1 MNLFDLLK
9 GYKQIQFDNQLLEW
23 KIAKDILELDRRDVR
38 EDISELFEGL
48 LPIPTDEE
56 LRDRIESL
64 SKELK
69 YNIEM
74 INKTNQI
81 LNIFDE
87 KDQNILKMRYI
98 EGKTNS
104 QIAHAMGYS
113 HTTIRIRITI
123 LMEFVNLIDKY
134 NNLNI

>member
-23 KIAKDILELDRRDVR
+23 KIAKDILELDRRDNH
-38 EDISELFEGL
+38 EDINELFGDL

-56 LRDRIESL
+56 LRGRIESL

-69 YNIEM
+69 CNIET

-87 KDQNILKMRYI
+87 KDQNILKMRYT
-98 EGKTNS
+98 EGKTNA
-104 QIAHAMGYS
+104 QIAKAMGYS
-113 HTTIRIRITI
+113 HAYIRLRFTI
-123 LMEFVNLIDKY
+123 LMEFVDLIDKY

>member
-23 KIAKDILELDRRDVR
+23 KIAKDILELDRRDNR
-38 EDISELFEGL
+38 EDIGEVFGDL

-56 LRDRIESL
+56 LRGRIESL

-69 YNIEM
+69 CNIET
-74 INKTNQI
+74 INKTQQI

-87 KDQNILKMRYI
+87 KDQMILKLKYI
-98 EGKTNS
+98 KGKTNS

-113 HTTIRIRITI
+113 HISIRLRVSI
-123 LMEFVNLIDKY
+123 LMEFVDLIDKY

>member
-9 GYKQIQFDNQLLEW
+9 GYKQMQFDNRLLEW
-23 KIAKDILELDRRDVR
+23 KISKDILELDRRDNL
-38 EDISELFEGL
+38 EDINEFFGDL

-56 LRDRIESL
+56 LRGRIESL

-74 INKTNQI
+74 MNKTNQI

-104 QIAHAMGYS
+104 QIAEAMGYS
-113 HTTIRIRITI
+113 HIIYTT
-123 LMEFVNLIDKY
+123 EGFNF
-134 NNLNI
+134 NGAC

>member
-23 KIAKDILELDRRDVR
+23 KIAKDILELDRRDNH
-38 EDISELFEGL
+38 EDINELFGDL

-56 LRDRIESL
+56 LRGRIESL

-69 YNIEM
+69 CNIET
-74 INKTNQI
+74 INKTQQI

-87 KDQNILKMRYI
+87 KDQMILKLKYI
-98 EGKTNS
+98 KGKTNS

-113 HTTIRIRITI
+113 HGYVRLMLTI
-123 LMEFVNLIDKY
+123 LMEFVDLIDKY

>member
-1 MNLFDLLK
+1 MFEDLLP
-9 GYKQIQFDNQLLEW
+9 
-23 KIAKDILELDRRDVR
+23 V
-38 EDISELFEGL
+38 
-48 LPIPTDEE
+48 PTDEE

-69 YNIEM
+69 CNIEM

-104 QIAHAMGYS
+104 QIAKAMGYS
-113 HTTIRIRITI
+113 HAYIRLRVSI
-123 LMEFVNLIDKY
+123 LMEFVDLIDKY

>member
-9 GYKQIQFDNQLLEW
+9 GYKQMQFDNRLLEW
-23 KIAKDILELDRRDVR
+23 KIAKDILELDRRDNR
-38 EDISELFEGL
+38 EDINELFWDL

-56 LRDRIESL
+56 LRGRIESL

-69 YNIEM
+69 YNIET
-74 INKTNQI
+74 INKTQQI
-81 LNIFDE
+81 LNIVDE
-87 KDQNILKMRYI
+87 KDQMILKLKYI
-98 EGKTNS
+98 KGKTNS

-113 HTTIRIRITI
+113 HGYVRLRLTI
-123 LMEFVNLIDKY
+123 LMEFVDLIDKY